1 MEGVPK
7 KQKLNFEWA
16 LFFGVWGYVLIALP
30 ALFMSIK
37 KARDKKEIVHNQVI
51 EVATIDGVEEK
62 YHTKS
67 GTMYLRFYYHYQ
79 FKNKLFRDDIDYKY
93 KRYFVEFTKDKRGLI
108 KQKRFP
114 VILSSKDPSKHR
126 ILIFWSDFSKY
137 HLPFPDSLKWSEKL
151 FYNK

>member
-1 MEGVPK
+1 MEGIPE
-7 KQKLNFEWA
+7 KQRSKFEWA

-37 KARDKKEIVHNQVI
+37 KSRDKKEIIHNQVI
-51 EVATIDGVEEK
+51 EAATIDSVEEK
-62 YHTKS
+62 YHAKT
-67 GTMYLRFYYHYQ
+67 GTVYLRFHYHYQ
-79 FKNKLFRDDIDYKY
+79 CKNTLFRDKIDYNY
-93 KRYFVEFTKDKRGLI
+93 KRYFVGFTGDKRERI

-151 FYNK
+151 FYNR